1 MKDLAEARLF
11 NPDPSK
17 PLAMLKACPVY
28 EATPLTRHDGLWV
41 KDETARMGLGAFKA
55 LGGVYA
61 VAQIL
66 SEAAGVSAEA
76 LFGQKSDTCFVT
88 ASAGNHGIAVAA
100 GAALFGARARIHLA
114 DTVPESFADRLRAK
128 GAEVARSGADYEA
141 SIVAAIADAE
151 ASGAV
156 HLADGSWE
164 GYLSRPA
171 LIMEGYCVI
180 AEEMRAEFEALGEWP
195 SVVYLQAGV
204 GGLAG
209 AMAHMIRANWK
220 VQPEI
225 VVVEPEA
232 APCLKESVAA
242 GEMLDVAGPVS
253 NMGRLDC
260 KRPSLLAFDT
270 LRRDADRFEIV
281 SDAAAEAAI
290 WKAARLGFATTPSGA
305 AGFAAHLAAPQEG
318 ALVILSETCD

>member
-1 MKDLAEARLF
+1 
-11 NPDPSK
+11 
-17 PLAMLKACPVY
+17 V
-28 EATPLTRHDGLWV
+28 GQ
-41 KDETARMGLGAFKA
+41 G
-55 LGGVYA
+55 
-61 VAQIL
+61 
-66 SEAAGVSAEA
+66 SE
-76 LFGQKSDTCFVT
+76 TCFVT

-141 SIVAAIADAE
+141 SVTAAIADAQR
-151 ASGAV
+151 SGAI

-164 GYLSRPA
+164 GYLARPA

-180 AEEMRAEFEALGEWP
+180 AEEMRSDFEASGTWP

-209 AMAHMIRANWK
+209 AMAHMIRANWS

-225 VVVEPEA
+225 VVVEPDA

-242 GEMLDVAGPVS
+242 GKMLDVAGPVS

-260 KRPSLLAFDT
+260 KRASLLAFDT
-270 LRRDADRFEIV
+270 LRRDADRFELV
-281 SDAAAEAAI
+281 SDAAAQAAVT
-290 WKAARLGFATTPSGA
+290 AAAALGYTTTPSGA
-305 AGFAAHLAAPQEG
+305 AGLAAHLAAPQDG
-318 ALVILSETCD
+318 ALVILSETDA